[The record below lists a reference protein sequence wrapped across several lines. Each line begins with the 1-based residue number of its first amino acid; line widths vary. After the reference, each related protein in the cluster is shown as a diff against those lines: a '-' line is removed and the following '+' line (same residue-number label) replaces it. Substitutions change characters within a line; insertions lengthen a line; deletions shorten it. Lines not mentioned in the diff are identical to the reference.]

1 MKKGSLKLSTGCGIL
16 ESCFFTLFHSS
27 VNAGTSFIFP
37 IIIIIIIIITI
48 IIIVILIL
56 LIIITLFKDDK
67 NTNVIQVTSNK
78 IAAISIKKR

>member
-37 IIIIIIIIITI
+37 IIIIITI

-56 LIIITLFKDDK
+56 LLIITLFKDDK

>member
-37 IIIIIIIIITI
+37 IIIIIIIITI